1 MQYQRKIKKVK
12 SLLRGYD
19 AADLADA
26 LYGYMNANVKDDV
39 ERLRRHPWLIMLILK
54 WNFLENR
61 VHPQSSK
68 ALSDKK
74 FMRIL
79 DTAYDLGNL
88 VKMPT
93 EVTHFRNM
101 MRNIAFQQF
110 IYQKQLSATSVA
122 TNHRLFPS
130 CQRIIG

>member
-54 WNFLENR
+54 WNF
-61 VHPQSSK
+61 
-68 ALSDKK
+68 
-74 FMRIL
+74 
-79 DTAYDLGNL
+79 
-88 VKMPT
+88 
-93 EVTHFRNM
+93 
-101 MRNIAFQQF
+101 
-110 IYQKQLSATSVA
+110 
-122 TNHRLFPS
+122 
-130 CQRIIG
+130 

>member
-101 MRNIAFQQF
+101 MR
-110 IYQKQLSATSVA
+110 
-122 TNHRLFPS
+122 
-130 CQRIIG
+130 